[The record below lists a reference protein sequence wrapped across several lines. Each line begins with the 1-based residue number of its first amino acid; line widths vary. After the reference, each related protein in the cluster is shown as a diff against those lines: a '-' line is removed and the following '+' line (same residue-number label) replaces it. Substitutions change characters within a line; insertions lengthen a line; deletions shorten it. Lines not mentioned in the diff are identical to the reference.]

1 MLPKTASE
9 IYAHFVESVADSG
22 VAYSVRCSGDLVAVH
37 GAGLAVFPLW
47 PDKESADFFIGAC
60 WPDLVRHRLTKR
72 NPTTRLPIMAVA
84 GIPVGIGRAP
94 YLDAVVVPAMTLYE
108 DLVGAHAA

>member
-1 MLPKTASE
+1 MLPTVASE
-9 IYAHFVESVADSG
+9 LYAHFVESVLGSG

-37 GAGLAVFPLW
+37 GADFAVFPLW
-47 PDKESADFFIGAC
+47 PDKESADFFIGTC

-72 NPTTRLPIMAVA
+72 NLTTRLPIMAVA

-94 YLDAVVVPAMTLYE
+94 YPEAVVVPAIALYE
-108 DLVGAHAA
+108 DLMGTHAA